1 MDFWGFINISEH
13 VASFISSI
21 LKETPLKKIAEVEIK
36 AAIKDCED
44 ILGESNPRDGFNR
57 MLVHLETAVTAYSES
72 VGTWD
77 IWDYDRVV
85 WHQLEL
91 YNKLCI
97 LIAIIHKQLGNQ
109 ELVKKWLIE
118 YMSEKGPW
126 RISINI
132 DKKLDGIGIPSSFV
146 FDETFYQMLLGDDF
160 ETFEE
165 EIIEPSNNHYN
176 SCVYYDPDD
185 YHLATAWIYQP

>member
-1 MDFWGFINISEH
+1 MDFWRFINISEQ

-21 LKETPLKKIAEVEIK
+21 LQETPFKKNAKTEIET
-36 AAIKDCED
+36 AIMIGED
-44 ILGESNPRDGFNR
+44 ISSESNPRDGLIR
-57 MLVHLETAVTAYSES
+57 MLVHLETAVIAYSKS
-72 VGTWD
+72 VGTWN

-85 WHQLEL
+85 WRQLEL

-118 YMSEKGPW
+118 IMSEKGPW
-126 RISINI
+126 RISVNI
-132 DKKLDGIGIPSSFV
+132 DKKLDGLCLPSSLV

-160 ETFEE
+160 DSFIEG
-165 EIIEPSNNHYN
+165 IIKPSDDHYK
-176 SCVYYDPDD
+176 SSVDYAPDD
-185 YHLATAWIYQP
+185 YHPETAWIYQP